1 MSAIDARVEPAPRPT
16 VTRHRRL
23 AQVVTEISGP
33 GVCAAAGLLTVAVH
47 TAGNGAGAAW
57 GAAAAV
63 LAAGVPMAYIAKGVR
78 AGRWDD
84 HHIGE
89 RRSRTVP
96 LIVAATSVAVC
107 VVVLIAVRAPRELV
121 ALVVAMLVG
130 LLVVMTVTRWWKVS
144 IHTSV
149 AAGLLAILV
158 ILFGPWALAGLPVLA
173 AVAWSRTVLDAHTWP
188 QVVVGAALGGAV
200 ASTVFPLLR

>member
-1 MSAIDARVEPAPRPT
+1 MSVIDAPSDPVPRQT
-16 VTRHRRL
+16 VTRHGRL
-23 AQVVTEISGP
+23 AKAVTEISGP
-33 GVCAAAGLLTVAVH
+33 GVCAAAGLLTVAIH
-47 TAGNGAGAAW
+47 TAGNGVGAAW
-57 GAAAAV
+57 GGVAAV

-89 RRSRTVP
+89 RRSRTLP
-96 LIVAATSVAVC
+96 LIVATTSVAVC
-107 VVVLIAVRAPRELV
+107 VVLLIAVRAPRELV

-149 AAGLLAILV
+149 AAGLLGILV
-158 ILFGPWALAGLPVLA
+158 ILFGPWALVGLPVLV

-188 QVVVGAALGGAV
+188 QVVVGAALGCAV
-200 ASTVFPLLR
+200 ASTVFPVLR